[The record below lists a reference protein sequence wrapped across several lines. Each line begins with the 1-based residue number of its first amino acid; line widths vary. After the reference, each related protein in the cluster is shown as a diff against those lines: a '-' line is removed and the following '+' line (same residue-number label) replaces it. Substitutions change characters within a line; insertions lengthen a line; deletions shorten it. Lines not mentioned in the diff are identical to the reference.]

1 MHPAKN
7 KVVKMHIEKTMEN
20 LQKNNMDTYF
30 VEKSSDVKG
39 KVAELLNEGDT
50 IAVGGSETLKQTGI
64 IDLLRSG
71 KYNFLDRYAPGLDA
85 EGVRKVFTDSFSA
98 DVYLTS
104 SNAVTMKG
112 ELYNVDGN
120 SNRIAAI
127 CYGPKTVIMV
137 VGCNKIVP
145 DIMAAELYVK
155 SVSAPTNAVRLNC
168 GTYCSAAG
176 YCQGIYDDN
185 ITAGCNSNERI
196 CSNYLISAH
205 QQVPGRIKVILVGEE
220 LGF

>member
-7 KVVKMHIEKTMEN
+7 KVIKMQIEKTMRN
-20 LQKNNMDTYF
+20 LQKNNIDTYY
-30 VEKSSDVKG
+30 VDKCQDVKG
-39 KVAELLNEGDT
+39 KVAQLLNEGDT
-50 IAVGGSETLKQTGI
+50 VAVGGSETLKQTGV

-71 KYNFLDRYAPGLDA
+71 KYNFLDRYAPHLDA
-85 EGVRKVFTDSFSA
+85 EGIRKVFIGSFSA
-98 DVYLTS
+98 DVYLSS

-127 CYGPKTVIMV
+127 CFGPKTVIMV

-145 DIMAAELYVK
+145 DIKAAETYVK
-155 SVSAPTNAVRLNC
+155 SFSAPSNAVRLNSN
-168 GTYCSAAG
+168 TYCAAAG
-176 YCQGIYDDN
+176 HCQGIYDDY
-185 ITAGCNSNERI
+185 ITSGCSSEQRI

-205 QQVPGRIKVILVGEE
+205 QSVPGRIKVILVGEE